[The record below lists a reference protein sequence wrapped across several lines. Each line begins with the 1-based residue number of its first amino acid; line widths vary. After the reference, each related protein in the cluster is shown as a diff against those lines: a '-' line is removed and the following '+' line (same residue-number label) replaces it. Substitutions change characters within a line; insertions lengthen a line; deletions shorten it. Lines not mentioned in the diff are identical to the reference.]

1 MISQLSDRFSV
12 AWLCR
17 QLGVARS
24 GFYAWRQRQLNPS
37 RRARENVAITAQVQ
51 AVFD

>member
-1 MISQLSDRFSV
+1 V

-24 GFYAWRQRQLNPS
+24 GFYAWRRRQEAPGKPAS
-37 RRARENVAITAQVQ
+37 RQ
-51 AVFD
+51 